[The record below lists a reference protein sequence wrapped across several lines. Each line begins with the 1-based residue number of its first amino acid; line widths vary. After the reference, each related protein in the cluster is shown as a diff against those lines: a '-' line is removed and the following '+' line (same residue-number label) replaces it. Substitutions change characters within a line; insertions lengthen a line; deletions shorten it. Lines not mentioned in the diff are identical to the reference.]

1 MVAIFAV
8 VHVIVIFAVG
18 FQVYK
23 NQPLLKRVFWPALA
37 VKVIS
42 GVCLGLIYT
51 YYYSVSDT
59 FVYFRDASRLAALAH
74 DNFPAYIRFLFSSG
88 DTGSVA
94 LTLTEPRALF
104 LTKITSIASLF
115 TQGNYWIIGLYF
127 SMISFQASWS
137 LVQKI
142 ARHLPHFTDAAVISF
157 LFLPSAVFWSSG
169 LLKES
174 LAMAALI
181 WLCTMMLSVW
191 FAERITVPKIVMTL
205 FALWILWNLKYF
217 YAGIFIPVAM
227 TTLVYKKFIHDT
239 SRLPAGR
246 EALTWLAIFIV
257 LLGVASFLHP
267 NIHVDRL
274 FAVIVANNSAYVQ
287 LSDPGDFVRFHDL
300 TATFAGILLNA
311 PWALFSGLFRPLFWE
326 VSSGIQFLQGIENA
340 ILLLLFTGA
349 LVRIGSYKTSPHRPL
364 LLGVIVYVV
373 LLSVLITLSAPNFG
387 TLSRFRTGY
396 LPFFVFLILCNNP
409 FLEYVERSS
418 GRLVRK

>member
-1 MVAIFAV
+1 MVAVFAM

-18 FQVYK
+18 FQVCK
-23 NQPLLKRVFWPALA
+23 NQPVLKHVFWPAFV
-37 VKVIS
+37 VKLIS
-42 GVCLGLIYT
+42 GVCLGLVYT

-74 DNFPAYIRFLFSSG
+74 DNFPAYMRFLFSSG

-104 LTKITSIASLF
+104 LTKITSIAGLF

-127 SMISFQASWS
+127 SLISFLASWF

-142 ARHLPHFTDAAVISF
+142 WRHLPRVTNAAALSF

-174 LAMAALI
+174 LAMAALMS
-181 WLCTMMLSVW
+181 LCTMLLGVW
-191 FAERITVPKIVMTL
+191 FAERTTVPKIVMTL

-217 YAGIFIPVAM
+217 YAGIFIPVAL
-227 TTLVYKKFIHDT
+227 TTLLYKKFIHDRN
-239 SRLPAGR
+239 RLSAGR
-246 EALTWLAIFIV
+246 EGLAWLAIFIV
-257 LLGVASFLHP
+257 LLGVVSLLHS
-267 NIHVDRL
+267 NFHIDRL

-287 LSDPGDFVRFHDL
+287 LSDPGEFVRFYNL
-300 TATFAGILLNA
+300 TATFPGILLNA
-311 PWALFSGLFRPLFWE
+311 PWALFSGLFRPLLWE
-326 VSSGIQFLQGIENA
+326 VSSWIQFLQGIENTF
-340 ILLLLFTGA
+340 LLLLLAGA
-349 LVRIGSYKTSPHRPL
+349 LLRVKSYKTSPHRPL

-396 LPFFVFLILCNNP
+396 LPFFVFLLLCNNP
-409 FLEYVERSS
+409 FLEYVERSFS
-418 GRLVRK
+418 RLVRK